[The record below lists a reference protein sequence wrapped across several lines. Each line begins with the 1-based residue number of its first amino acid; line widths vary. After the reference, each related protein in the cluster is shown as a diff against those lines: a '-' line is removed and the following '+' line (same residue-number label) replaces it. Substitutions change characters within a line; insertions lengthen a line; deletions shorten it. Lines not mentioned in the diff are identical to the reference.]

1 MSEYEEDIEDEQ
13 LDQEFE
19 DEDDG
24 YGKGKGSNKYQNNKR
39 TPSDG

>member
-1 MSEYEEDIEDEQ
+1 MSEYEEDIDDEQ
-13 LDQEFE
+13 MDQEFE

-24 YGKGKGSNKYQNNKR
+24 YEKGKGSNGLRNPKK